1 MKTKTFLLLVIFLG
15 IGLTQL
21 SAQAGTTGKGTVV
34 DRYAWDGYSLPVYCN
49 GAQIDN
55 LQGSVSVLEIVH
67 YGKNGEWA
75 WATHIC
81 SGTVASTSG
90 SGEVFMIKELDK
102 KYENGAPTQD
112 IVVIAVGNHRT
123 HYVLTFIFDTSTY
136 ELIPEKSICH

>member
-1 MKTKTFLLLVIFLG
+1 MKTKTLLMVCIFLS

-21 SAQAGTTGKGTVV
+21 SAHASPTGKGTVV
-34 DRYAWDGYSLPVYCN
+34 DRFDWNGYSLPVYCN

-55 LQGSVSVLEIVH
+55 LQGSVSVLEIIH

-81 SGTVASTSG
+81 SGSVASTSG

-102 KYENGAPTQD
+102 KYENGAPTQN
-112 IVVIAVGNHRT
+112 IVVIAVGNHGT